1 MFKNNATA
9 VASFP
14 CCFKGPECDKHID
27 HSSSQS
33 GRGLREEEGI
43 KEISCREAIT
53 KSDLKEGVFLGC
65 IKVCAVRA
73 RLRQQSLPNEAT

>member
-43 KEISCREAIT
+43 NEISRREAIRKT
-53 KSDLKEGVFLGC
+53 WPVCEDLPRVTSKKVFFLGVLKC
-65 IKVCAVRA
+65 VR
-73 RLRQQSLPNEAT
+73 